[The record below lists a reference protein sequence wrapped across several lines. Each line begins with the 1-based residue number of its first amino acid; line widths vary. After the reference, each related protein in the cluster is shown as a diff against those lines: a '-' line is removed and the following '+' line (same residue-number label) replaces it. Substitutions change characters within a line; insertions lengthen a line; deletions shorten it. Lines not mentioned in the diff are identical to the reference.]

1 MEDMREVGWAV
12 KPSVLGFEGD
22 WEGGIASARDVATAA
37 GMDYLVVDAEFEQ
50 HYPPPTVVQDLLST
64 FDQVRLMLTIQ
75 ALSNAGL
82 RLLTALGKRK
92 VLNDDNLIINLVRG
106 NDAYLS
112 PAEKAQNSITALRRT
127 LGVLD
132 KYHAKVWVGGEGPR
146 ITGWALP
153 NHNVGRFTFFALMNT
168 GLHGRL
174 TAMERPGALYTLALH
189 AEGDGYQALA
199 DKMGT
204 GYFLRRPWV
213 VDDLKA
219 RCIDPQEATSS
230 DMAPYAQELGIA
242 GAGDALREQV
252 DRLPPMDTV
261 VFYVPE
267 TDTSVLETQL
277 TNLGNALRGRG

>member
-1 MEDMREVGWAV
+1 MEGVREVGWAV

-22 WEGGIASARDVATAA
+22 WEGGIASARDVATTAR
-37 GMDYLVVDAEFEQ
+37 MDYLVVDAEFEQ

-112 PAEKAQNSITALRRT
+112 PAEKAQNSVTALRRT

-146 ITGWALP
+146 ITEWAMP
-153 NHNVGRFTFFALMNT
+153 NHNAGRFTFFALMNT
-168 GLHGRL
+168 GLNERL

-219 RCIDPQEATSS
+219 RGIDPKDATSS

-242 GAGDALREQV
+242 GAGDSLKEQV

-267 TDTSVLETQL
+267 TDKPVLGAQL
-277 TNLGNALRGRG
+277 TELGNALRG

>member
-1 MEDMREVGWAV
+1 MKGVREVGWAV

-22 WEGGIASARDVATAA
+22 WEGSIASARNVATAA

-50 HYPPPTVVQDLLST
+50 QYPPPTVVQDLLST

-112 PAEKAQNSITALRRT
+112 PAEKEQNSITALRRT

-132 KYHAKVWVGGEGPR
+132 KYHAKVWVGGEGPL
-146 ITGWALP
+146 ITRWAMP
-153 NHNVGRFTFFALMNT
+153 NHNADRFTFFALMNT
-168 GLHGRL
+168 GLHERL
-174 TAMERPGALYTLALH
+174 TAMKRPGALYTLALH
-189 AEGDGYQALA
+189 AEGDGYHALA

-213 VDDLKA
+213 VDDLKV
-219 RCIDPQEATSS
+219 RGIDPQEATSL

-242 GAGDALREQV
+242 GAGDVLREQV
-252 DRLPPMDTV
+252 DRLPPMDKV

-277 TNLGNALRGRG
+277 TDLGNALRGRE